1 VRAPGRIGASRN
13 PARLEI
19 WAQPDGWSLKAL
31 RLKPER
37 SLKMFY

>member
-1 VRAPGRIGASRN
+1 VRAPGRICASRN

-19 WAQPDGWSLKAL
+19 WAEPDGWSLTAL

-37 SLKMFY
+37 SKEMFY